1 MAKRAAE
8 VFGSEPNALKDGRR
22 PQNSESVDE
31 VGEFEDEFEDEFD
44 SEDEIF
50 EAGVDG
56 RPDGEIEAEESR
68 GMWIMLAS
76 RFEPAVVQFPNR
88 IANFLRCHGF
98 GSTDLH
104 TWTRPASSR
113 TNTFT

>member
-8 VFGSEPNALKDGRR
+8 LFGSEPNALKDGKR

-50 EAGVDG
+50 EAGADG
-56 RPDGEIEAEESR
+56 RPDEEQEVEESR

-76 RFEPAVVQFPNR
+76 RCEPVVVHVPNGM
-88 IANFLRCHGF
+88 ANFPRCHGS

-104 TWTRPASSR
+104 TWT
-113 TNTFT
+113 

>member
-50 EAGVDG
+50 EAGADG
-56 RPDGEIEAEESR
+56 RPDGEPEVEESR

-76 RFEPAVVQFPNR
+76 RCEPAVVQFSNR
-88 IANFLRCHGF
+88 IAKFFRCHGF

-104 TWTRPASSR
+104 TWTRPTSRR